1 MDMSSYKVIVSRET
15 KDTKVEVL
23 AFDQLKGSSDIR
35 TAEKLFYAQNT
46 GMTLKM
52 VKITLLNSKVRVEP
66 GALYYMKGDLEIK
79 ASTGGGLFKGL
90 KRKMLS
96 GESFF
101 VNEIHGSG
109 EIYLEPTFGHFF
121 LHNIDSKKIG
131 IIVDS
136 GLFYAGTEG
145 LNIDAVMMKSFSAAV
160 ASQEGLFQTR
170 IKGNGIA
177 VMYSPVPE
185 EEIQKF
191 TLNNDRLF
199 VDGNFALMRSENI
212 KYKVVKSSKSMLATS
227 VSGEGLL
234 HRFEGSGHVWIAPT
248 QGVYEKMATESGLR
262 SLARVPGSMNT
273 ETDTSKK

>member
-1 MDMSSYKVIVSRET
+1 MEAYKTIVSRET
-15 KDTKVEVL
+15 NNTKVEIL
-23 AFDQLKGSSDIR
+23 AFDQLKGSSDVR

-52 VKITLLNSKVRVEP
+52 VKITLDNSKVRVEP
-66 GALYYMKGDLEIK
+66 GALYYMKGDLEMK

-101 VNEIHGSG
+101 VNEIRGTG

-121 LHNIDSKKIG
+121 LHMLDQNEPG

-136 GLFYAGTEG
+136 GLFYGGTEG
-145 LNIDAVMMKSFSAAV
+145 LNIDAVMLKTFSSAV
-160 ASQEGLFQTR
+160 AGQEGLFQTR
-170 IKGNGIA
+170 IKGSGIA
-177 VMYSPVPE
+177 IMYSPVPE

-191 TLNNDRLF
+191 TINNDRLF
-199 VDGNFALMRSENI
+199 VDGNFALMRSEKI
-212 KYKVVKSSKSMLATS
+212 KYKVVKSSKSLIASS

-234 HRFEGSGHVWIAPT
+234 HRFEGSGNVWIAPT
-248 QGVYEKMATESGLR
+248 QGVYEKMATNEGLR
-262 SLARVPGSMNT
+262 SLAKVPGSMNT
-273 ETDTSKK
+273 QTKSSRK